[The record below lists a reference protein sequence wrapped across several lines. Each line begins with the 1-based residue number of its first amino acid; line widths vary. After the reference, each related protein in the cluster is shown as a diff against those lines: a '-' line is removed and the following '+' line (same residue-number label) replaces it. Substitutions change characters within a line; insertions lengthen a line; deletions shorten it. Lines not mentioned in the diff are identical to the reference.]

1 MRNKN
6 LRLEQ
11 LSEGKMLND
20 TGGNSPGGG
29 QNIIIPN
36 EERMIKHPLTLL
48 KVTKKL
54 TALRFPGS
62 CATNQKRVM
71 RSCGFFDT

>member
-1 MRNKN
+1 MI
-6 LRLEQ
+6 LVEIHQ
-11 LSEGKMLND
+11 ES
-20 TGGNSPGGG
+20 GGG
-29 QNIIIPN
+29 GEIIIPN
-36 EERMIKHPLTLL
+36 EERMIKQPLTLL

-62 CATNQKRVM
+62 WPTNQKRVM